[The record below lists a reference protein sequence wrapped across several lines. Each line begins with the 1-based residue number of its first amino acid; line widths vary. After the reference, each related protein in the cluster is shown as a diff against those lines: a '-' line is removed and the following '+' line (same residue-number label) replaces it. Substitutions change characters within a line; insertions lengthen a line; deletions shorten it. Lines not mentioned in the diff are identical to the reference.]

1 MSKEIEIK
9 IQKIPLL
16 RTLLSLLKKVQL
28 PGFEGLSAYDLIE
41 MYLLGIIRGAL
52 STRASAISFSL
63 FTALFPLLIF
73 ILTLVP
79 YIIPYIQIGD
89 QAFDEQLFLFMESFL
104 PTATGDYFSEIFNQI
119 KQQKQSG
126 LLSSSFLVSIFLM
139 ANGVNAI
146 FGGFENSYHTK
157 LNRNF
162 FKQYLFALAVGLL
175 LSLLFILGAIGYVY
189 FEFYILDYMIDFS
202 KSNPYTSVDQ
212 ELQLVYWLKTMFFA
226 GVFYLITAVLYFF
239 GTAETTKTNFFSIGA
254 FMTTVLFLFT
264 SYFFGI
270 YVDNFSTY
278 NQLYGALGGLLI
290 LMFYIWINSNILLLG
305 FELNMS
311 LFSLKSGIVKRR
323 KDSI

>member
-1 MSKEIEIK
+1 MSIEVELK
-9 IQKIPLL
+9 IQKIPVL
-16 RTLLSLLKKVQL
+16 RTVMLLLKKVQL
-28 PGFEGLSAYDLIE
+28 PGFEGLSLYDLIE
-41 MYLLGIIRGAL
+41 MYLLGIIKGAL

-73 ILTLVP
+73 MLTLVP
-79 YIIPYIQIGD
+79 YLIPYVQIGA
-89 QAFDEQLFLFMESFL
+89 QPFDEQLLVFMESFL
-104 PTATGDYFSEIFNQI
+104 PTATGEYFTEIFNQI

-126 LLSSSFLVSIFLM
+126 LLSTSFLVSIFLM

-162 FKQYLFALAVGLL
+162 LKQYLYALAIGLL
-175 LSLLFILGAIGYVY
+175 LSILFILGAIGFVY
-189 FEFYILDYMIDFS
+189 FEFYILDYLLALAKDNS
-202 KSNPYTSVDQ
+202 YTSSIED
-212 ELQLVYWLKTMFFA
+212 LQFVYWLKTLFFS

-239 GTAETTKTNFFSIGA
+239 GTAETTKTNFFSLGA
-254 FMTTVLFLFT
+254 FMTTVLFLLT

-270 YVDNFSTY
+270 YIDNFSTY

-311 LFSLKSGIVKRR
+311 LFALKNDIANPSKIH
-323 KDSI
+323 